1 MSEGNDKQRL
11 LRQLPKTDAVTGD
24 AELADAR
31 RRLGVAALTNLVR
44 DAIREAREN
53 ALETGQAPDHE
64 RVVTAVKS
72 KVEVVLGSRA
82 RRVINATGVVLH
94 TNLGRAPLSAAAV
107 EALADSAIGYTSIE
121 LDLTTGKRG
130 GRGVFA
136 ETALCQLTGA
146 DDAVVVNNCAAAV
159 LLVLTAL
166 ARGRGVV
173 VSRGEQV
180 QIGGG
185 FRVPDVLARSG
196 ATMIE
201 VGTTNRTNLGDY
213 QRALDEHD
221 DVAVLLRVHRSNF
234 RLSGFVEQ
242 PRLADLA
249 KLADE
254 RGVLLVHDLGGG
266 AMVDPKEIGL
276 DGEPVA
282 RSCVEDGAHVVCFS
296 CDKLMGGP
304 QGGAIVGRGDLVET
318 VRRDPL
324 ARALR
329 LGRLPLVALEATLA
343 SYLEGD
349 VDAVPAQAAMRRPI
363 AEVRARVEG
372 WCRKLAARGVTASS
386 VEVGACVGGGTLA
399 EEALPSCAAHIQ
411 TDDVDGLARA
421 LRRSTPPVL
430 ARIQQDR
437 LLLDGRTVLPSE
449 DEALLDAVVAA
460 FG

>member
-1 MSEGNDKQRL
+1 M
-11 LRQLPKTDAVTGD
+11 
-24 AELADAR
+24 
-31 RRLGVAALTNLVR
+31 
-44 DAIREAREN
+44 
-53 ALETGQAPDHE
+53 
-64 RVVTAVKS
+64 
-72 KVEVVLGSRA
+72 
-82 RRVINATGVVLH
+82 
-94 TNLGRAPLSAAAV
+94 
-107 EALADSAIGYTSIE
+107 
-121 LDLTTGKRG
+121 
-130 GRGVFA
+130 
-136 ETALCQLTGA
+136 
-146 DDAVVVNNCAAAV
+146 
-159 LLVLTAL
+159 
-166 ARGRGVV
+166 
-173 VSRGEQV
+173 
-180 QIGGG
+180 
-185 FRVPDVLARSG
+185 
-196 ATMIE
+196 
-201 VGTTNRTNLGDY
+201 
-213 QRALDEHD
+213 
-221 DVAVLLRVHRSNF
+221 
-234 RLSGFVEQ
+234 
-242 PRLADLA
+242 
-249 KLADE
+249 
-254 RGVLLVHDLGGG
+254 
-266 AMVDPKEIGL
+266 
-276 DGEPVA
+276 
-282 RSCVEDGAHVVCFS
+282 VCFS